1 MFASGQR
8 KARCTTLSATSRQA
22 FPHMTRALLRPTSLA
37 LLLSGLAVA
46 PLALAHPSLV
56 RATPAADA
64 TVAPASQIELQFSEK
79 VMPRATRIE
88 LSMDHGRMKM
98 AMPTTAQQISEDGHT
113 LRARFAKPLPAGTYA
128 LQWRAVGQDSHPIT
142 GNYRFTVK

>member
-1 MFASGQR
+1 
-8 KARCTTLSATSRQA
+8 
-22 FPHMTRALLRPTSLA
+22 MTRSLLRPTSLA

-46 PLALAHPSLV
+46 PLVLAHPSLL

>member
-1 MFASGQR
+1 
-8 KARCTTLSATSRQA
+8 
-22 FPHMTRALLRPTSLA
+22 MTRSLLRPTSLA

-46 PLALAHPSLV
+46 PLVLAHPSLV

-98 AMPTTAQQISEDGHT
+98 VMPTTAQQISEDGHT

>member
-1 MFASGQR
+1 
-8 KARCTTLSATSRQA
+8 
-22 FPHMTRALLRPTSLA
+22 MTHSLLRPTSLA

>member
-1 MFASGQR
+1 MIRS
-8 KARCTTLSATSRQA
+8 
-22 FPHMTRALLRPTSLA
+22 LLRPTSLA

-98 AMPTTAQQISEDGHT
+98 AMPTTAQEISEESHT

-128 LQWRAVGQDSHPIT
+128 LQWRAVGQDSHPII

>member
-1 MFASGQR
+1 MIRS
-8 KARCTTLSATSRQA
+8 
-22 FPHMTRALLRPTSLA
+22 LLRPAPLMLMLA
-37 LLLSGLAVA
+37 GLAIA

-64 TVAPASQIELQFSEK
+64 SVAPASQIELQFSEK

-98 AMPTTAQQISEDGHT
+98 AMPTTAPPWTKTGTSRPSASTSIS
-113 LRARFAKPLPAGTYA
+113 FSP
-128 LQWRAVGQDSHPIT
+128 
-142 GNYRFTVK
+142 

>member
-1 MFASGQR
+1 MIRS
-8 KARCTTLSATSRQA
+8 
-22 FPHMTRALLRPTSLA
+22 PLRPASLV
-37 LLLSGLAVA
+37 LFLSGLAVA

-56 RATPAADA
+56 RSTPAAD
-64 TVAPASQIELQFSEK
+64 TTIAPASQIELQFSEK

-98 AMPTTAQQISEDGHT
+98 AVPTTAQDISEDGHT
-113 LRARFAKPLPAGTYA
+113 LRVRLAKPMPAGIYA

-142 GNYRFTVK
+142 GTYRFNVK

>member
-1 MFASGQR
+1 
-8 KARCTTLSATSRQA
+8 
-22 FPHMTRALLRPTSLA
+22 MTRSLRRSASLA

-56 RATPAADA
+56 RSTPAADA
-64 TVAPASQIELQFSEK
+64 TMAPATEITLQFSEK

-98 AMPTTAQQISEDGHT
+98 AMPTTAQDISEDGHT
-113 LRARFAKPLPAGTYA
+113 LRARFAKPLPQAATHCNGARSARTA
-128 LQWRAVGQDSHPIT
+128 TRSPATTASP
-142 GNYRFTVK
+142 

>member
-1 MFASGQR
+1 
-8 KARCTTLSATSRQA
+8 
-22 FPHMTRALLRPTSLA
+22 MTRSLRRSASLA
-37 LLLSGLAVA
+37 LLLSSLAVA

-56 RATPAADA
+56 RSTPAADA
-64 TVAPASQIELQFSEK
+64 TIAPATEITLQFSEK

-98 AMPTTAQQISEDGHT
+98 AMPTTAQDISEDGHT
-113 LRARFAKPLPAGTYA
+113 LRARFAKPLPAGSYA
-128 LQWRAVGQDSHPIT
+128 LQWRAVGQDSHPMT

>member
-1 MFASGQR
+1 
-8 KARCTTLSATSRQA
+8 
-22 FPHMTRALLRPTSLA
+22 MTRSLLRPTSLA

-46 PLALAHPSLV
+46 PLVLAHPSLL

-98 AMPTTAQQISEDGHT
+98 AMPTTAQEISEDGHT

>member
-1 MFASGQR
+1 M
-8 KARCTTLSATSRQA
+8 AR
-22 FPHMTRALLRPTSLA
+22 FPIRSVSLV
-37 LLLSGLAVA
+37 LLLSGLAAA

-56 RATPAADA
+56 RSTPAADA
-64 TVAPASQIELQFSEK
+64 TVAPASQIELQFNEK

-98 AMPTTAQQISEDGHT
+98 AMPAVAQDISEDGHT
-113 LRARFAKPLPAGTYA
+113 LRARFAKPLPAGSYT

-142 GNYRFTVK
+142 GSYRFTVK

>member
-1 MFASGQR
+1 MIR
-8 KARCTTLSATSRQA
+8 
-22 FPHMTRALLRPTSLA
+22 PLLRPASLA

-56 RATPAADA
+56 RSTPAADA
-64 TVAPASQIELQFSEK
+64 TVAPASQIELQFNEK

-98 AMPTTAQQISEDGHT
+98 AMPTVAQDISEDGHT
-113 LRARFAKPLPAGTYA
+113 LRARFAKPLSAGSYV
-128 LQWRAVGQDSHPIT
+128 LQWRAVGQDSHPMT
-142 GNYRFTVK
+142 GSYRFTVK

>member
-1 MFASGQR
+1 M
-8 KARCTTLSATSRQA
+8 AR
-22 FPHMTRALLRPTSLA
+22 PLLRSTA
-37 LLLSGLAVA
+37 LVVLVSGLAVA

-56 RATPAADA
+56 RSTPAADA

-98 AMPTTAQQISEDGHT
+98 AMPTTAQELSEDGHT
-113 LRARFAKPLPAGTYA
+113 LRARFATPLPAGSYA

-142 GNYRFTVK
+142 GSYRFTVK

>member
-1 MFASGQR
+1 
-8 KARCTTLSATSRQA
+8 
-22 FPHMTRALLRPTSLA
+22 MTRSLRRSASLA

-46 PLALAHPSLV
+46 SLALAHPSLV
-56 RATPAADA
+56 RSTPAADA
-64 TVAPASQIELQFSEK
+64 TMAPATEITLQFSEK

-98 AMPTTAQQISEDGHT
+98 AMPTTAQDISEDGHT
-113 LRARFAKPLPAGTYA
+113 LRARFAKPLPPGSYA

>member
-1 MFASGQR
+1 
-8 KARCTTLSATSRQA
+8 
-22 FPHMTRALLRPTSLA
+22 MTRSLRRSASLA

-56 RATPAADA
+56 RSTPAADA

-98 AMPTTAQQISEDGHT
+98 AMPTTAQDISEDGHT
-113 LRARFAKPLPAGTYA
+113 LRARFAKPLPAGSYA
-128 LQWRAVGQDSHPIT
+128 LQWRAVGQDSHPMT

>member
-1 MFASGQR
+1 
-8 KARCTTLSATSRQA
+8 
-22 FPHMTRALLRPTSLA
+22 MTRSLLRSASLV

-56 RATPAADA
+56 RSTPAADA
-64 TVAPASQIELQFSEK
+64 SVAPSTEITLQFSEK

-98 AMPTTAQQISEDGHT
+98 AMPTVAQDISEDGHA
-113 LRARFAKPLPAGTYA
+113 LRARFAKPLPAGSYA

-142 GNYRFTVK
+142 GTYRFTVK

>member
-1 MFASGQR
+1 MIRS
-8 KARCTTLSATSRQA
+8 
-22 FPHMTRALLRPTSLA
+22 LLRPTSLA
-37 LLLSGLAVA
+37 LLLYGFAVA

-98 AMPTTAQQISEDGHT
+98 AMPTTAQEISEEGHT

-128 LQWRAVGQDSHPIT
+128 LQWRAVGQDSHPII

>member
-1 MFASGQR
+1 
-8 KARCTTLSATSRQA
+8 
-22 FPHMTRALLRPTSLA
+22 MTRSLRRSACLA

-56 RATPAADA
+56 RSTPAADA
-64 TVAPASQIELQFSEK
+64 TIAPATEITLQFSER

-98 AMPTTAQQISEDGHT
+98 AMPTTAQELSEDGHT
-113 LRARFAKPLPAGTYA
+113 LRARFARPLPAGSYA
-128 LQWRAVGQDSHPIT
+128 LQWRAVGQDSHPMT

>member
-1 MFASGQR
+1 
-8 KARCTTLSATSRQA
+8 
-22 FPHMTRALLRPTSLA
+22 MTRSLRRSASLA

-56 RATPAADA
+56 RSTPAADA
-64 TVAPASQIELQFSEK
+64 TIGPATEITLQFSEK

-98 AMPTTAQQISEDGHT
+98 AMPTTAQDISEDGHT
-113 LRARFAKPLPAGTYA
+113 LRARFAKPLPAGSYA

>member
-1 MFASGQR
+1 
-8 KARCTTLSATSRQA
+8 
-22 FPHMTRALLRPTSLA
+22 MTRSLLRPTSLA

-64 TVAPASQIELQFSEK
+64 TVAPATQIELQFSEK

-98 AMPTTAQQISEDGHT
+98 VMPTTAQEISEDGHT

-142 GNYRFTVK
+142 GNHRFTVK

>member
-1 MFASGQR
+1 
-8 KARCTTLSATSRQA
+8 
-22 FPHMTRALLRPTSLA
+22 MTRPLFRVAPLA
-37 LLLSGLAVA
+37 LLLSGLSAA

-56 RATPAADA
+56 RSTPAADA

-98 AMPTTAQQISEDGHT
+98 AMPTTAQEISEDGHT
-113 LRARFAKPLPAGTYA
+113 LRARFAKPLPAGSYA

-142 GNYRFTVK
+142 GTYRFTVK

>member
-1 MFASGQR
+1 MIR
-8 KARCTTLSATSRQA
+8 
-22 FPHMTRALLRPTSLA
+22 PLLRPASLA

-56 RATPAADA
+56 RSTPAADA
-64 TVAPASQIELQFSEK
+64 TVAPATEIMLQFSEK

-98 AMPTTAQQISEDGHT
+98 AMPNTAQDLSEDGHT
-113 LRARFAKPLPAGTYA
+113 LRARFAKPLPAGSYA
-128 LQWRAVGQDSHPIT
+128 LQWRAVGEDSHPIT
-142 GNYRFTVK
+142 GSYRFTVK

>member
-1 MFASGQR
+1 
-8 KARCTTLSATSRQA
+8 
-22 FPHMTRALLRPTSLA
+22 MTRSLLRPTSLA

-46 PLALAHPSLV
+46 PLVLAHPSLV

>member
-1 MFASGQR
+1 
-8 KARCTTLSATSRQA
+8 
-22 FPHMTRALLRPTSLA
+22 MTRSLLRPASLA

-56 RATPAADA
+56 RSTPAADA
-64 TVAPASQIELQFSEK
+64 TIAPATEITLQFSEK

-98 AMPTTAQQISEDGHT
+98 AVPTAAQDLSEDGHT
-113 LRARFAKPLPAGTYA
+113 LRARFAKPLPAGSYA

>member
-1 MFASGQR
+1 MTRSLR
-8 KARCTTLSATSRQA
+8 RSAT
-22 FPHMTRALLRPTSLA
+22 LA
-37 LLLSGLAVA
+37 LLLSGLVVA

-56 RATPAADA
+56 RSTPAADA
-64 TVAPASQIELQFSEK
+64 TIAPATEITLQFSEK

-98 AMPTTAQQISEDGHT
+98 AMPTTAQDLSEDGHT
-113 LRARFAKPLPAGTYA
+113 LRARFAKPLPAGSYA

>member
-1 MFASGQR
+1 
-8 KARCTTLSATSRQA
+8 
-22 FPHMTRALLRPTSLA
+22 MTRSLLRSASHA

-56 RATPAADA
+56 RSTPAADA
-64 TVAPASQIELQFSEK
+64 TIAPATEITLQFSEK

-98 AMPTTAQQISEDGHT
+98 AVPTAAQDLSEDGHT
-113 LRARFAKPLPAGTYA
+113 LRARFAKPLPAGSYA
-128 LQWRAVGQDSHPIT
+128 LQWRAVGQDSHPMT

>member
-1 MFASGQR
+1 M
-8 KARCTTLSATSRQA
+8 ARS
-22 FPHMTRALLRPTSLA
+22 LLRSTVLVV
-37 LLLSGLAVA
+37 LLTGLAVA

-56 RATPAADA
+56 RSTPAADA

-98 AMPTTAQQISEDGHT
+98 AMPTVAQDISEDGHT
-113 LRARFAKPLPAGTYA
+113 LRARFAKPLPAGSYA
-128 LQWRAVGQDSHPIT
+128 LQWRAVGQDSHPMT
-142 GNYRFTVK
+142 GSYRFTVK

>member
-1 MFASGQR
+1 M
-8 KARCTTLSATSRQA
+8 ARPLLRST
-22 FPHMTRALLRPTSLA
+22 ALLVLV
-37 LLLSGLAVA
+37 SGLAIA

-56 RATPAADA
+56 RSTPAADA

-98 AMPTTAQQISEDGHT
+98 AMPTATQEISEDGHS
-113 LRARFAKPLPAGTYA
+113 LRVRFAAPLPAGRYA

-142 GNYRFTVK
+142 GSYRFAVK